1 MEGARWDENIRS
13 ITDSLPK
20 QVRNKQSI
28 IKFNYQS
35 FHSYSIGLYTTSL
48 HIPTN
53 KNFIHIEIPLPL
65 PLPLLFGF
73 SFFVV
78 FGYIM
83 LYISSHHIKSS
94 YRIISYLI
102 VSHHII
108 FFHSAVHGDTSDAP
122 GSWATQERTKIRR
135 LPLSGVQD
143 SLKKRNPLY
152 YGAFY
157 EFHNVDWDTIEQKR
171 FFE

>member
-48 HIPTN
+48 HISTN
-53 KNFIHIEIPLPL
+53 KNFIHIEFPL
-65 PLPLLFGF
+65 PLPLLFDF
-73 SFFVV
+73 SLFVV
-78 FGYIM
+78 FGYVM
-83 LYISSHHIKSS
+83 LYISSHNIKSS

-108 FFHSAVHGDTSDAP
+108 LFLSVSLRIQVHHWYLRVQLKG
-122 GSWATQERTKIRR
+122 TK
-135 LPLSGVQD
+135 
-143 SLKKRNPLY
+143 
-152 YGAFY
+152 
-157 EFHNVDWDTIEQKR
+157 
-171 FFE
+171 

>member
-1 MEGARWDENIRS
+1 MEGARWDENVRS

-20 QVRNKQSI
+20 QVRKKQSI
-28 IKFNYQS
+28 IRFNYQS

-48 HIPTN
+48 HISTN

-65 PLPLLFGF
+65 PLLFDF
-73 SFFVV
+73 SLFVV
-78 FGYIM
+78 FGYVM

-108 FFHSAVHGDTSDAP
+108 LFLSAVHGDTSHAP
-122 GSWATQERTKIRR
+122 GS
-135 LPLSGVQD
+135 
-143 SLKKRNPLY
+143 
-152 YGAFY
+152 
-157 EFHNVDWDTIEQKR
+157 
-171 FFE
+171 